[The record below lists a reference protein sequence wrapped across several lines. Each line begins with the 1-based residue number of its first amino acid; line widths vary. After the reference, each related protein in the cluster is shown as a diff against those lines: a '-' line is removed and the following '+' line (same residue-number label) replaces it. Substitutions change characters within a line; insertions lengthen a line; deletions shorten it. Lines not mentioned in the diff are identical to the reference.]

1 MDSKLTLLAST
12 LILPLASCSSEVVER
27 PNILWLTFEDTSASA
42 FRLYGN
48 RFTTTPTIDSLAAK
62 SVLYTSAYSCGP
74 QSSAARSTLITGCY
88 APTYAMEYHRAK
100 VATPDKI
107 FYPDFL
113 REAGYFCTNN
123 EKTDYNSA
131 RNPRECWDECSL
143 TATYNSPNRKEG
155 QPFFAVFNSHKTHMS
170 RFTSTH
176 LDDRRDF
183 ALEGLDPAKLDLPAH
198 VPDLEAMRSDY
209 AFHLEGVNDLDKWV
223 KIFLDDLRE
232 KGLDDNTII
241 FFFSDHGGCLPRGK
255 GYQYESSYAVP
266 FFVYLPE
273 KWQHLSKTPAGGSTD
288 RLVSFADFAPTLF
301 SIIGAEIPSHMQG
314 LPFLGEK
321 DTAEREYQFGVA
333 GNQAHH
339 FLASRTVS
347 DGKIK
352 YIRRFVPY
360 KSNTLLNEFQWQ
372 MPANLFWDKA
382 YYESKNPSA
391 LLRSTFEIDDAELLY
406 DLTTDPDE
414 THNLLAD
421 PAYKEKLDELR
432 GVLADHMRSTKDLGL
447 FPAELRSR
455 ETPIYTTVRESGYDL
470 EALYS
475 LAELTASVQPS
486 DIPMLRET
494 LAGEDET
501 MKYWAAV
508 NCAVLA
514 RNGQMKSAPQELIDM
529 LTSEVKDSVIE
540 SGYALYFTDARAKL
554 YDHIARDVEGSFFLL
569 ELMSYSKGMWR
580 DLPASIKSEIRKVG
594 DLPCATITNGASP
607 DEILS
612 GSNVKIKRQDNVVQ
626 ARRILVNVGE
636 IPAEQLYSGEAYYN
650 AGLKVNR
657 DRRAI
662 LPLPYNN

>member
-1 MDSKLTLLAST
+1 MDSKLTILAST
-12 LILPLASCSSEVVER
+12 LILPLASCSSEEVER

-100 VATPDKI
+100 VATPDRI

-113 REAGYFCTNN
+113 RDAGYFCTNN

-183 ALEGLDPAKLDLPAH
+183 ALEGLDPDKLDLPAH

-223 KIFLDDLRE
+223 GLFLDDLKT

-255 GYQYESSYAVP
+255 GYQYESSYHVP

-273 KWQHLSKTPAGGSTD
+273 KWQHLSNVVAGESTD

-301 SIIGAEIPSHMQG
+301 SIIGEDIPEHMQG
-314 LPFLGEK
+314 IPFLGEK
-321 DTAEREYQFGVA
+321 DTKEREYQFGVA

-372 MPANLFWDKA
+372 MPSNLYWDKA
-382 YYESKNPSA
+382 YYESKNPSEVVRA
-391 LLRSTFEIDDAELLY
+391 TFEIDDAELLY
-406 DLTTDPDE
+406 DLESDPDE
-414 THNLLAD
+414 TRNLLAD
-421 PAYKEKLDELR
+421 SAYQEKLAELR
-432 GVLADHMRSTKDLGL
+432 GVLSEHIRSTKDLGF

-455 ETPIYTTVRESGYDL
+455 KRPIYTTVRESGYDL
-470 EALYS
+470 EALY
-475 LAELTASVQPS
+475 AMADLTATVKAS
-486 DIPMLRET
+486 DIDMLREV
-494 LAGEDET
+494 LAGDDEAL
-501 MKYWAAV
+501 KYWAAV

-514 RNGQMKSAPQELIDM
+514 RNGEMKKAPQELIDM
-529 LTSEVKDSVIE
+529 LSSDVKTSVEE
-540 SGYALYFTDARAKL
+540 SAYALYFTDARAKV
-554 YDHIARDVEGSFFLL
+554 YEHIAKDIQASFPLM

-580 DLPASIKSEIRKVG
+580 DLPNSIKKEIRKVASEPCG
-594 DLPCATITNGASP
+594 TLPDGVSADAL
-607 DEILS
+607 LS
-612 GSNVKIKRQDNVVQ
+612 GSNVKLKRQDHVVQ
-626 ARRILVNVGE
+626 ARRLLVNVGE
-636 IPAEQLYSGEAYYN
+636 IPAEQLYSGEEYYN
-650 AGLKVNR
+650 MGLVVNR
-657 DRRAI
+657 DRRKI
-662 LPLPYNN
+662 LPLP